1 MRLSEYKETTHELYY
16 RDYPFNLG
24 IACPASSASTGRTS
38 RGRDHSVAAEVS
50 GDDVVWASGGRALV
64 AEVEGQVIAVDLETR
79 EVVVRGP
86 AGNFVTLSAREDGV
100 DLSKVAPGDTIIAD
114 YVASIEAEV
123 RAPTAEEEANPW
135 VVLGEMGRTAD
146 DDSMTAAGA
155 ARLIRAVCTI
165 EAMDRNGN
173 VMIQD
178 ARGRMHTVGGVETE
192 KLDNVRLG
200 DTVVVVFTEAL
211 VLSLKE
217 I

>member
-1 MRLSEYKETTHELYY
+1 MKMLIKTIFSVVTAFALLPFAAQAGHHE
-16 RDYPFNLG
+16 G
-24 IACPASSASTGRTS
+24 G
-38 RGRDHSVAAEVS
+38 DHAVAAEQM
-50 GDDVVWASGGRALV
+50 GDDVVWASGARAIV
-64 AEVEGQVIAVDLETR
+64 AEVEGEVIAVDMETR

-86 AGNFVTLSAREDGV
+86 AGNFVTLTAREDGV
-100 DLSKVAPGDTIIAD
+100 DLSKIVPRDTIIAD
-114 YVASIEAEV
+114 YVASVEAEV
-123 RAPTAEEEANPW
+123 RAPTEEANPW

-146 DDSMTAAGA
+146 ESEMTAAGA

-173 VMIQD
+173 VMIKD
-178 ARGRMHTVGGVETE
+178 ARGRMHTVGGVEMS

-217 I
+217 V

>member
-1 MRLSEYKETTHELYY
+1 MSSIIRITLSILASLALLPALAQAGHHE
-16 RDYPFNLG
+16 G
-24 IACPASSASTGRTS
+24 G
-38 RGRDHSVAAEVS
+38 DHSVAAEVS

-64 AEVEGQVIAVDLETR
+64 AEVEGEVIAVDLETR

-86 AGNFVTLSAREDGV
+86 AGNFVTLSAREDGL
-100 DLSKVAPGDTIIAD
+100 DLSKIASGDTIIAD

-123 RAPTAEEEANPW
+123 RALTTEEEANPW

-173 VMIQD
+173 VMIQS
-178 ARGRMHTVGGVETE
+178 ARGRMHTVGGVETD

>member
-1 MRLSEYKETTHELYY
+1 MASLALLPALAQAGHHE
-16 RDYPFNLG
+16 G
-24 IACPASSASTGRTS
+24 G
-38 RGRDHSVAAEVS
+38 DHSVAAEVS

-64 AEVEGQVIAVDLETR
+64 AEVEGEVIAVDLETR

-123 RAPTAEEEANPW
+123 RAPTAEEEANPR

-200 DTVVVVFTEAL
+200 DTVVVVSTEAL

>member
-1 MRLSEYKETTHELYY
+1 MSSIIRITLSILASLALLPALAQAGHHE
-16 RDYPFNLG
+16 G
-24 IACPASSASTGRTS
+24 G
-38 RGRDHSVAAEVS
+38 DHSVAAEVS

-64 AEVEGQVIAVDLETR
+64 AEVEGEVIAVDLETR

>member
-1 MRLSEYKETTHELYY
+1 MSSIIRITLSILASLALLPTLAQAGHHE
-16 RDYPFNLG
+16 G
-24 IACPASSASTGRTS
+24 G
-38 RGRDHSVAAEVS
+38 DHSVAAEVS

-64 AEVEGQVIAVDLETR
+64 AEVEGEVIAVDLETR

-100 DLSKVAPGDTIIAD
+100 DLSKIVPGDTIVAD

-135 VVLGEMGRTAD
+135 VVLGEMGRTAN

-178 ARGRMHTVGGVETE
+178 ARGRMHTVGGVETD

>member
-1 MRLSEYKETTHELYY
+1 MSSIIRITLSILASLALLPALAQAGHHE
-16 RDYPFNLG
+16 G
-24 IACPASSASTGRTS
+24 G
-38 RGRDHSVAAEVS
+38 DHSVAAEVS

-64 AEVEGQVIAVDLETR
+64 AEVEGEVIAVDLETR

-114 YVASIEAEV
+114 CVASIEAEV

>member
-1 MRLSEYKETTHELYY
+1 MSSIIRITLSILASLALLPALAQAGHHE
-16 RDYPFNLG
+16 G
-24 IACPASSASTGRTS
+24 G
-38 RGRDHSVAAEVS
+38 DHSVAAEVS
-50 GDDVVWASGGRALV
+50 ADDVVWASGGRALV
-64 AEVEGQVIAVDLETR
+64 AEVEGEVIAVDLETR

-100 DLSKVAPGDTIIAD
+100 DLSKIAPGDTIIAD

-123 RAPTAEEEANPW
+123 RAPTAEEEASPW

-178 ARGRMHTVGGVETE
+178 ARGRMHTVGGVETD

>member
-1 MRLSEYKETTHELYY
+1 MKMLIKTIFSIVTAVALMPVVALAGHHE
-16 RDYPFNLG
+16 G
-24 IACPASSASTGRTS
+24 G
-38 RGRDHSVAAEVS
+38 DHAVAAEQM
-50 GDDVVWASGGRALV
+50 GDDVVWASGARAIV
-64 AEVEGQVIAVDLETR
+64 AEVEGEVIAVDMETR

-100 DLSKVAPGDTIIAD
+100 DLSKIVPGDTIIAD

-123 RAPTAEEEANPW
+123 RAPSAEEEANPW

-146 DDSMTAAGA
+146 ESEMTAAGA

-173 VMIQD
+173 VMIKD
-178 ARGRMHTVGGVETE
+178 ARGRMHTIGGVEME

-200 DTVVVVFTEAL
+200 DAVVVVFTEAL

-217 I
+217 V

>member
-1 MRLSEYKETTHELYY
+1 MSSIIRITLSILASLALLPALAQAGHHE
-16 RDYPFNLG
+16 G
-24 IACPASSASTGRTS
+24 G
-38 RGRDHSVAAEVS
+38 DHSVAAEVS

-64 AEVEGQVIAVDLETR
+64 AEVEGEVIAVDLETR

-86 AGNFVTLSAREDGV
+86 AGNFVTLSARKDGV
-100 DLSKVAPGDTIIAD
+100 DLSKIVAGDTIVAD

-178 ARGRMHTVGGVETE
+178 ARGRMHTVGGVETD

>member
-1 MRLSEYKETTHELYY
+1 MSSIIRITLSILASLALLPALAQAGHHE
-16 RDYPFNLG
+16 G
-24 IACPASSASTGRTS
+24 G
-38 RGRDHSVAAEVS
+38 DHSVAAEVS

-64 AEVEGQVIAVDLETR
+64 AEVEGEVIAVDLETR

-114 YVASIEAEV
+114 YGASIGAEV

-135 VVLGEMGRTAD
+135 VVLGEMGRRAD
-146 DDSMTAAGA
+146 DYSMTAAGA

-200 DTVVVVFTEAL
+200 DTVVEVFTEAL
-211 VLSLKE
+211 VLPLKE

>member
-1 MRLSEYKETTHELYY
+1 MSSIIRITLSILASLALLPALAQAGHHE
-16 RDYPFNLG
+16 G
-24 IACPASSASTGRTS
+24 G
-38 RGRDHSVAAEVS
+38 DHSVAAEVS

-64 AEVEGQVIAVDLETR
+64 AEVEGEFIAVDLETR

-100 DLSKVAPGDTIIAD
+100 DLSKIAPGDTIIAD

-123 RAPTAEEEANPW
+123 RALTTEEEANPW

-146 DDSMTAAGA
+146 DDSMTAARA

-173 VMIQD
+173 VMIQS
-178 ARGRMHTVGGVETE
+178 ARGRMHTVGGVETD

-200 DTVVVVFTEAL
+200 DTVVVAFTEAL